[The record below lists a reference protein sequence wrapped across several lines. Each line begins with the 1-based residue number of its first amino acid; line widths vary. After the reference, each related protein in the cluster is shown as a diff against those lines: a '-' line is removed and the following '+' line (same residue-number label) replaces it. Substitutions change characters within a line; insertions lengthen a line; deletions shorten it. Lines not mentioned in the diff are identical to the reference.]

1 MRFFVTGVG
10 GQLGHDV
17 LNELDKRGYEAVGTY
32 ILDEVNNSFPYVK
45 LVLLLHIRIT
55 AFHQFW

>member
-17 LNELDKRGYEAVGTY
+17 LNELDKRGYEAVGTD
-32 ILDEVNNSFPYVK
+32 ILDDVSSPFP
-45 LVLLLHIRIT
+45 
-55 AFHQFW
+55 